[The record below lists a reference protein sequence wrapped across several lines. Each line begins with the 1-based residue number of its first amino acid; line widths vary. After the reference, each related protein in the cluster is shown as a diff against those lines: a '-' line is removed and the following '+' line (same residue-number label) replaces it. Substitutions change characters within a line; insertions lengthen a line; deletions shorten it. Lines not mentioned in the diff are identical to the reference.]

1 MLTQKG
7 FQRTA
12 RTRENRGDIIGIQVK
27 GVEKRQAG
35 DMKNAFSGN
44 LSIGGNVSTLQKR
57 LLSCHHVTMK
67 VIGNAPCADGVRIWW
82 CETISRHSDGQINRR
97 ESRKS
102 VPSTMLEPEK

>member
-44 LSIGGNVSTLQKR
+44 LSR
-57 LLSCHHVTMK
+57 
-67 VIGNAPCADGVRIWW
+67 W
-82 CETISRHSDGQINRR
+82 
-97 ESRKS
+97 
-102 VPSTMLEPEK
+102 